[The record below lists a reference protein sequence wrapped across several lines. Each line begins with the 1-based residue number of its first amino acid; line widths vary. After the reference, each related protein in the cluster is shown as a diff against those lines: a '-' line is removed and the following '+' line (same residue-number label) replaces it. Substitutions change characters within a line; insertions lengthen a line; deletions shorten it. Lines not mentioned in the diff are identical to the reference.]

1 MIVIRYTL
9 GVSYR
14 VTIQRAA
21 SKALGRIEH
30 RQRHRLEETI
40 TALGVDP
47 RPHGCR
53 KLSGAEGWRV
63 RVGDYRIVYVIDDG
77 VRVVDVRHVG
87 HRRDIYREV

>member
-1 MIVIRYTL
+1 M
-9 GVSYR
+9 GVSYA

-21 SKALGRIEH
+21 SKALGRIEQ
-30 RQRHRLEETI
+30 RQRARLEDTI
-40 TALGVDP
+40 TALGDEP

-53 KLSGAEGWRV
+53 KLSGAQGWRV